1 VDKKK
6 QPAPTAPDDE
16 DAILGPT
23 IISISD
29 EEGNEYN
36 IEHLDTLEHNER
48 EYMSFCEADIPE
60 DDTPSMFVFEVVED
74 EETGEDLFATIEDET
89 LLEEI
94 YELFMER
101 LYDS

>member
-1 VDKKK
+1 MEKKK
-6 QPAPTAPDDE
+6 APPQSRQNEEADFG
-16 DAILGPT
+16 AT

-36 IEHLDTLEHNER
+36 IEHLDTLEHNGR
-48 EYMSFCEADIPE
+48 EYMSFCEADIP
-60 DDTPSMFVFEVVED
+60 DDETPSMFVFEVVED
-74 EETGEDLFATIEDET
+74 EETGEDLFATIDDET